1 MAPTDLQTVPIQAD
15 KSSLAVARNEIRRA
29 VKSWMSVEAAETAV
43 LLTNELVA
51 NALKHGGAVET
62 VNLAFAR
69 RGDVLWVGVSQ
80 PLPFQRKKP
89 AVTTGWGL
97 RLVETLADLWEHEV
111 QPDGSTIVSFEL
123 HRNGKT

>member
-29 VKSWMSVEAAETAV
+29 VKSWMSAEAAETAV

-51 NALKHGGAVET
+51 NALKHGGVFGT

-69 RGDVLWVGVSQ
+69 SGDVLWVGVSQ

-89 AVTTGWGL
+89 ADATGWGL
-97 RLVETLADLWEHEV
+97 RLVETLADRWQHEV
-111 QPDGSTIVSFEL
+111 QPDGSTVVSFEL
-123 HRNGKT
+123 HRFSKS